1 MTLTRSLP
9 HLSNDFNDLAG
20 PGEGRKPFG
29 LSHFLGFSPMSA
41 KRVHFGRV
49 DYIMPYAAQFV
60 KRLFLLLLFVL
71 QPTPPF

>member
-49 DYIMPYAAQFV
+49 ESYIPHVKGEIKWEGPAGPSRSAA
-60 KRLFLLLLFVL
+60 
-71 QPTPPF
+71 